1 MSVTKPQLCAL
12 LADAHDVPERERV
25 AAFLRDPA
33 TQLIDNP
40 FSATRAAA
48 ARNTWAG
55 RSFDFRV
62 MGVEAAGLSDM
73 VSALAAL
80 PVAEPLIEEVARS
93 GPHTASILLGA
104 GRSRVIGVALYGRP
118 GIPLPRFVARR
129 PRRRAAAS
137 AQLDLFADLR

>member
-1 MSVTKPQLCAL
+1 MSITKPQLCAQL
-12 LADAHDVPERERV
+12 TDAPDVPERERV

-33 TQLIDNP
+33 TKLIENP

-62 MGVEAAGLSDM
+62 MGIETAGLSDM

-93 GPHTASILLGA
+93 GPHTASIVLSA
-104 GRSRVIGVALYGRP
+104 DRTRVIGVALYGKP

-129 PRRRAAAS
+129 PRRRSVAS